1 MSALGLIRPSPHA
14 LDTHGDDIYGHRVFL
29 CAHCGE
35 RVGHHAER
43 YGSESVAHLVFG
55 RGRGEELRCV
65 TVRGTNDAVDE
76 LVDGIRQRS
85 RRTGELELV
94 EDM

>member
-14 LDTHGDDIYGHRVFL
+14 LDTHGDDIYGHRIHL

-35 RVGHHAER
+35 RVGPHGER
-43 YGSESVAHLVFG
+43 HGHDSQAHLVFR
-55 RGRGEELRCV
+55 RGPHEELRCV
-65 TVRGTNDAVDE
+65 TVLGDETDIDE
-76 LVDGIRQRS
+76 LIDGIRQRS
-85 RRTGELELV
+85 RRAGELELV